1 MAKTHKLFKIQ
12 CLHRAYFL
20 GKVYICKHKIYTMS
34 VEHIHC
40 LIIGSGP
47 AGYTAAIYASRADL
61 KPVLYTGL
69 TPGGQLTETT
79 EVDNFPGYPKG
90 ITGPELME
98 DLKAQAERF
107 GTQVRFGMVTKAD
120 LTSLPKR
127 VWIDENTE
135 ITADTVIISTGASA
149 KWLGLENETRLRM
162 NAGGVSACAVCDG
175 FFFRG
180 QEVAIVGAGDT
191 AAEEATYLSKLC
203 KKVYMIVRRGEM
215 RASKAMQ
222 HRVQNTPNIE
232 VLWNSETDDILGSEA
247 VEAVVVKKNQT
258 GEKRTI
264 QVTGFFVAIGHK
276 PNTDIFKG
284 QLNMDETGYIQ
295 VVPGSTKTNIEGV
308 FAVGDCADKTYRQA
322 VTAAG
327 SGCMGALDAERY
339 LAAAH

>member
-1 MAKTHKLFKIQ
+1 MSKI
-12 CLHRAYFL
+12 
-20 GKVYICKHKIYTMS
+20 
-34 VEHIHC
+34 EHVTC

-47 AGYTAAIYASRADL
+47 AGYTAAIYAARADL

-107 GTQVRFGMVTKAD
+107 GTQVRFGLATKVD
-120 LTSLPKR
+120 LKSTPKKA
-127 VWIDENTE
+127 WIDDTIE
-135 ITADTVIISTGASA
+135 ITADTVIVSTGASA
-149 KWLGLENETRLRM
+149 KWIGLENETRLRM

-175 FFFRG
+175 FFFKG

-222 HRVQNTPNIE
+222 HRVKNTPNIE
-232 VLWNSETDDILGSEA
+232 ILWNSETVDILGKDT
-247 VEAVVVKKNQT
+247 VEAVVVKNNET
-258 GEKRTI
+258 GENRTLA
-264 QVTGFFVAIGHK
+264 VTGFFVAIGHK

-284 QLNMDETGYIQ
+284 QLNMDDLGYLTI
-295 VVPGSTKTNIEGV
+295 VPGSSKTNIEGV
-308 FAVGDCADKTYRQA
+308 YAVGDCADKTYRQA

-327 SGCMGALDAERY
+327 SGCMGALDAERW
-339 LAAAH
+339 LASSGVH

>member
-1 MAKTHKLFKIQ
+1 MANST
-12 CLHRAYFL
+12 
-20 GKVYICKHKIYTMS
+20 
-34 VEHIHC
+34 EHVAC

-47 AGYTAAIYASRADL
+47 AGYTAAIYAARADL

-79 EVDNFPGYPKG
+79 EVDNFPGYPNG
-90 ITGPELME
+90 VTGPILME

-120 LTSLPKR
+120 LTSTPKR
-127 VWIDENTE
+127 VWVDETIE
-135 ITADTVIISTGASA
+135 ITADTVIVSTGASA
-149 KWLGLENETRLRM
+149 KWLGLENEDRLRR

-175 FFFRG
+175 FFYRG
-180 QEVAIVGAGDT
+180 QDVAIVGAGDT
-191 AAEEATYLSKLC
+191 AAEEATYLAKLC

-222 HRVQNTPNIE
+222 HRVLNTPNIE
-232 VLWNSETDDILGSEA
+232 VVWDSETDDILGKDG
-247 VEAVVVKKNQT
+247 VEGVVVKNNKT
-258 GEKRTI
+258 GEKTTLN
-264 QVTGFFVAIGHK
+264 VTGFFVAIGHK

-284 QLNMDETGYIQ
+284 QLDMDNEGYLQ
-295 VVPGSTKTNIEGV
+295 VVAGSSKTNLPGV

-339 LAAAH
+339 LASVGVH